1 MTFHPRENWT
11 PAGRRV
17 YTRRDFL
24 QRAALLGIAI
34 PVLPSILAA
43 CARRDSGSSST
54 ELVIGTPANP
64 VEQPLFDD
72 NPAIESGLDPED
84 GPLRLY
90 NWADYI
96 NPEII
101 PVAQDAIGAEIQ
113 VTTFF
118 NEEEALSR
126 LATGDVSYDVWFPTS
141 QRIPVAV
148 AAQLIQPLNRDY
160 IANLPEYIW
169 PTLVDPYYDLGSRY
183 SVPYV
188 TYTQGIGWR
197 NDRADDADILGQA
210 NPWDVLWNPKYK
222 GRMGL
227 LDSFTDTIAVA
238 LFRNGVNDPSQA
250 TEAELTAAGDAL
262 VELIDLMDV
271 RYTIDGAYQG
281 IPEDR
286 FSIHHAWS
294 GDLVN
299 SQYFWPEGEDYTVT
313 RYAWPATSDGSTAY
327 SSISNDT
334 MAVPKNATSPVLAHQ
349 FINFMLD
356 GANSELN
363 FEYLGYQPPQIHMTP
378 DYLIENEY
386 AGEYIRDALVA
397 ETDFSEDRA
406 WVQGPMDAATEK
418 LWSDQWSRAQAGG

>member
-1 MTFHPRENWT
+1 MAYHPRENWN
-11 PAGRRV
+11 PAHRHRV

-24 QRAALLGIAI
+24 QRAVALGIAV
-34 PVLPSILAA
+34 PLLPSILAA
-43 CARRDSGSSST
+43 CGRREGAEGE

-64 VEQPLFDD
+64 VTQPLFDD
-72 NPAIESGLDPED
+72 NVAIESGLDPEA
-84 GPLRLY
+84 GPLRVY

-96 NPEII
+96 NPEIV
-101 PVAQDAIGAEIQ
+101 PVAEEALGVDIQ

-141 QRIPVAV
+141 QRVPVAV
-148 AAQLIQPLNRDY
+148 AAQLIQPLNHDY
-160 IANLPEYIW
+160 LPNLPEFIW
-169 PTLVDPYYDLGSRY
+169 PELADPYYDQGSLY
-183 SVPYV
+183 TVPYV

-197 NDRADDADILGQA
+197 NDRADDEDIIGQS

-238 LFRNGVNDPSQA
+238 LFRNGVNDPSAA
-250 TEAELTAAGDAL
+250 TEEELTAAGDSL

-294 GDLVN
+294 GDMVN
-299 SQYFWPEGEDYTVT
+299 SQYFWAEGEDFTVT
-313 RYAWPATSDGSTAY
+313 RYAWPATSEGSTAF

-334 MAVPKNATSPVLAHQ
+334 MAVPKTATSPVLAHQ
-349 FINFMLD
+349 FINFLLD

-386 AGEYIRDALVA
+386 AGDYIRSALVA
-397 ETDFSEDRA
+397 SEDFNNERA
-406 WVQGPMDAATEK
+406 FVQGPLDTATER
-418 LWSDQWSRAQAGG
+418 LWSEQWTRAQAGG